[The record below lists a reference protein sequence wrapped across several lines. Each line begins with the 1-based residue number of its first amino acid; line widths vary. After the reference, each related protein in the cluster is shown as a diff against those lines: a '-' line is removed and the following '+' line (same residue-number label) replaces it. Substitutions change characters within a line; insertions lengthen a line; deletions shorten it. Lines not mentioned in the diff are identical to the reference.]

1 MPKGAGDGQLVNI
14 PALLFDYPL
23 RAKEMS
29 KRALLVWHCLREVQQ
44 ASTEG
49 WEFTQPTHMKSLP
62 RKVRKNERKVSVP

>member
-44 ASTEG
+44 APTEA
-49 WEFTQPTHMKSLP
+49 KS
-62 RKVRKNERKVSVP
+62 